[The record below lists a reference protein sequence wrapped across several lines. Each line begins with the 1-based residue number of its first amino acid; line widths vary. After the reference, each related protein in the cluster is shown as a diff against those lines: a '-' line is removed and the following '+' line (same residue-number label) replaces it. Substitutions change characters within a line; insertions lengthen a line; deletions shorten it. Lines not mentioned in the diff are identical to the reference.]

1 MFRSNVNKGTG
12 CNGIRFERAQRIYS
26 GSTSIINLRTQRL
39 RSEFLQQYKHDFNCT
54 DNGIDSAARER
65 RAEAAGT
72 RSSAEAGI
80 HFSGE
85 AGTRSSAEAG
95 IHSSAE
101 AGTRCSAEAGTHS
114 GRFTATA
121 FGVRAAVCD

>member
-1 MFRSNVNKGTG
+1 MFRSNVNEGTG
-12 CNGIRFERAQRIYS
+12 GNGIRFERAQRIYS
-26 GSTSIINLRTQRL
+26 GNTSIINLRTQRL

-54 DNGIDSAARER
+54 NNGIDSAAGER

-72 RSSAEAGI
+72 R
-80 HFSGE
+80 
-85 AGTRSSAEAG
+85 T
-95 IHSSAE
+95 SAE
-101 AGTRCSAEAGTHS
+101 AGTHSGAEAGTHS